1 MSNFIQNCLSGDALL
16 EEIDD
21 YIDMWHEG
29 DGKQSL
35 RDFLGLNE
43 KEYSLYVRDEELLG
57 QIVAARHKEISIVRF
72 LQMDVQNLAARS
84 TSSKKSEI
92 ITEWLKSEGL
102 WD

>member
-21 YIDMWHEG
+21 YVDMWHDG

-43 KEYSLYVRDEELLG
+43 KEYSLYVRDEEMLG
-57 QIVAARHKEISIVRF
+57 QIVAARHKEIPIVKF

-84 TSSKKSEI
+84 TSSKKSTI